1 MMKNFMVS
9 ESVTW
14 GMKLDEVLDESNTMP
29 FPREAAV
36 MMVYGRGRGG
46 GTCPTR
52 VLGPW
57 LIEAGDTRTR
67 GCIL

>member
-36 MMVYGRGRGG
+36 MMVYGRGGG
-46 GTCPTR
+46 GHVSNPSPGT
-52 VLGPW
+52 L
-57 LIEAGDTRTR
+57 AH
-67 GCIL
+67 